1 MILEPMCVSIP
12 LSVEKLQIRDSDIV
26 SLSILQSGGQNQRSD
41 TYKTKNHNAC
51 GFAII
56 IEDFN
61 N

>member
-1 MILEPMCVSIP
+1 MCVSIP

-26 SLSILQSGGQNQRSD
+26 SLSILQSGGQNQRND